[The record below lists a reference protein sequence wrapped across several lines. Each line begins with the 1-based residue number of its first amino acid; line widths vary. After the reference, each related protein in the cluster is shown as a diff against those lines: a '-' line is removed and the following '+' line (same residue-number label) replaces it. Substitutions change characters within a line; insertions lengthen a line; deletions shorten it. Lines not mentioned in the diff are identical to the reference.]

1 MTDETQPKVETAA
14 TAAAESATAAAE
26 SASAPTA
33 TKPRRRRAKPVG
45 RVEVFTATRPGGARV
60 QVSRNID
67 TGDQQVESL

>member
-1 MTDETQPKVETAA
+1 MSDETQPEVETAA
-14 TAAAESATAAAE
+14 TAAAESATAAE

-33 TKPRRRRAKPVG
+33 TKPRRRRAKPPG